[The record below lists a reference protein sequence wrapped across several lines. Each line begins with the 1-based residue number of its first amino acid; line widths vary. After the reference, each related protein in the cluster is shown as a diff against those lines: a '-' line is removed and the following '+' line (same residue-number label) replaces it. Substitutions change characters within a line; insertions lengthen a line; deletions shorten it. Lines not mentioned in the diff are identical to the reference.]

1 MVENTTVSES
11 RFNMWRA
18 LVALVHTDHK
28 VMEEECDFFIRRF
41 DAIPF
46 TEDEKNILRQD
57 LTTAQNVSELYA
69 LITDKEDR
77 GTLIYFAR
85 LLFWCDGEFHA
96 QEDAILQHLHQQTI
110 SKLDLEAIMTEV
122 NSEVRNT
129 MTEYDINMESKQQN
143 SGPWSAFLFA
153 LSSGLWP
160 AKKIRDFLSD

>member
-1 MVENTTVSES
+1 MAENTTISDS
-11 RFNMWRA
+11 RFNMWRT

-46 TEDEKNILRQD
+46 TEEQKQTLRQD
-57 LTTAQNVSELYA
+57 LQDAQDVSKLYD

-110 SKLDLEAIMTEV
+110 SKLDLEAIMAEV
-122 NSEVRNT
+122 NSEVRRT
-129 MTEYDINMESKQQN
+129 MNEYDIAMESKQQN

-153 LSSGLWP
+153 LSSGFWP
-160 AKKIRDFLSD
+160 AKKLRDFLSD